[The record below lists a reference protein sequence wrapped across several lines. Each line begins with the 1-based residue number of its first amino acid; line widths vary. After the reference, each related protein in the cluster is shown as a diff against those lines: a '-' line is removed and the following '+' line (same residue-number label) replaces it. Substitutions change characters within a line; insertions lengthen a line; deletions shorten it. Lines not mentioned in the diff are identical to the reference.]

1 MCRHIMPNLT
11 VSMPADLKV
20 AMGQHEEVNWSAVI
34 RKAVQEHLHRIEIA
48 DAIAAKS
55 ELTGDDIEK
64 LDKLIKRGIAKK
76 HGLA

>member
-1 MCRHIMPNLT
+1 MPNLT

-20 AMGQHEEVNWSAVI
+20 AMSKHDEVNWSAVI
-34 RKAVQEHLHRIEIA
+34 RKAVQDHLHRIEIA

-55 ELTGDDIEK
+55 ELTVHDVEE

>member
-1 MCRHIMPNLT
+1 MPNLT
-11 VSMPADLKV
+11 VSMPADLKA
-20 AMGQHEEVNWSAVI
+20 AMSSHEEVNWSAVI
-34 RKAVQEHLHRIEIA
+34 RKAIEEHLHRIEIA

-55 ELTGDDIEK
+55 ELTVGDVEE